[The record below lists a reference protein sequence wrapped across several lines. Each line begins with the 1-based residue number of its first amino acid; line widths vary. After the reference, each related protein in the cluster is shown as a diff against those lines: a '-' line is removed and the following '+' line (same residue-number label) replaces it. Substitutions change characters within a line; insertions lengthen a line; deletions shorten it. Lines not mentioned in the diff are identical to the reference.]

1 MNSRSG
7 VTNGRNGSSGRRV
20 RQRRRRCGSRNGNVA
35 YLGVVLLVVV
45 VVTIST
51 KVVVVVV
58 V

>member
-35 YLGVVLLVVV
+35 YLGVV
-45 VVTIST
+45 
-51 KVVVVVV
+51 
-58 V
+58 